1 MKKASVILLFVVFI
15 LIFVFTGCA
24 GVSEETISIAD
35 VIAENLL
42 ISINNQDYESYKRD
56 MDEKMLEAVPEEE
69 FIKLASYFGATI
81 GEYIA
86 DSKEVSRSGIQSDA
100 SIIIYEADY
109 TGEDGK
115 VTVTIVLSQTGDRD
129 YRISGSWFDS
139 PNIRENPYQ

>member
-1 MKKASVILLFVVFI
+1 
-15 LIFVFTGCA
+15 
-24 GVSEETISIAD
+24 
-35 VIAENLL
+35 
-42 ISINNQDYESYKRD
+42 
-56 MDEKMLEAVPEEE
+56 MLEAVPEEE